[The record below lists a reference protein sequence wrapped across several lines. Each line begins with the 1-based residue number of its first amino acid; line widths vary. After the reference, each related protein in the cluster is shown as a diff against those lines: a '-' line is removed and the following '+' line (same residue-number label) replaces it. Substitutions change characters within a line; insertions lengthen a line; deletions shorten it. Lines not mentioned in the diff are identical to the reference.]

1 MRACYL
7 VEFFVTA
14 TLYVWKSDH
23 TQHGPRQSRAGGFSS
38 AYEQIY
44 DCHLDLL
51 TYTAVSAH
59 SSVRENVCNNSKNV
73 KNHVFLD
80 FEKKTSVQF
89 HMGVRT

>member
-1 MRACYL
+1 
-7 VEFFVTA
+7 VTA
-14 TLYVWKSDH
+14 TLYVRKGDH

-51 TYTAVSAH
+51 TYTAVYDCHLDLLTYTAVGPH

-73 KNHVFLD
+73 KSHVFLD
-80 FEKKTSVQF
+80 FEKKT
-89 HMGVRT
+89 